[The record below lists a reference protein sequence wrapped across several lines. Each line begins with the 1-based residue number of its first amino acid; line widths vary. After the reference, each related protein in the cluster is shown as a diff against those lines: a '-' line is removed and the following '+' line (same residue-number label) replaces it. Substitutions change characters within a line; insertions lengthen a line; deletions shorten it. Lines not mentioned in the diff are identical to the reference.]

1 MRKMIVSGH
10 LGMDPEIKTTNRGT
24 QYTTFRIANHEYA
37 DAEGVTY
44 WFTVTVWEPSLQN
57 FCKSLKKGSLVYVDG
72 EYTDRTYTSNKTGQI
87 DVGRDLR
94 ATAIYFGQGGGKR
107 EDDSQVAQTAPM
119 QETPMQTTSEQAQDV
134 AQTSDITEA
143 KKTRGKTKSQPAA
156 PEPSDAENDD
166 LPF

>member
-10 LGMDPEIKTTNRGT
+10 LGNDPEVRATNRGT
-24 QYTTFRIANHEYA
+24 QYTTFRIANHEYT
-37 DAEGVTY
+37 DGENVTY
-44 WFTVTVWEPSLQN
+44 WFTVTVWEPTLQN

-72 EYTDRTYTSNKTGQI
+72 EYTDRTYLSNKTNTT

-107 EDDSQVAQTAPM
+107 EDDTQAGMTAPT
-119 QETPMQTTSEQAQDV
+119 Q
-134 AQTSDITEA
+134 
-143 KKTRGKTKSQPAA
+143 AA
-156 PEPSDAENDD
+156 PVAPASEPAVQASVQAKPATAAPAEVPGDDD

>member
-10 LGMDPEIKTTNRGT
+10 LGNDPEVRATNRGT
-24 QYTTFRIANHEYA
+24 QYTTFRIANHEYT
-37 DAEGVTY
+37 DGENVTY
-44 WFTVTVWEPSLQN
+44 WFTVTVWEPTLQN

-72 EYTDRTYTSNKTGQI
+72 EYTDRTYLSNKTNTT

-107 EDDSQVAQTAPM
+107 EDDTQAGMTAPT
-119 QETPMQTTSEQAQDV
+119 Q
-134 AQTSDITEA
+134 
-143 KKTRGKTKSQPAA
+143 AA
-156 PEPSDAENDD
+156 PVAPASEPTVQASVQAKPATAAPAEAPGDDD

>member
-10 LGMDPEIKTTNRGT
+10 LGNDPEIKTTNRGT
-24 QYTTFRIANHEYA
+24 QYTTFRIANHEYT

-44 WFTVTVWEPSLQN
+44 WFTVTVWDINLQN

-72 EYTDRTYTSNKTGQI
+72 ELTDRTYTSNKTGQV

-94 ATAIYFGQGGGKR
+94 ATAIYFGQGGKR
-107 EDDSQVAQTAPM
+107 DDDT
-119 QETPMQTTSEQAQDV
+119 QTTPAQAAP
-134 AQTSDITEA
+134 AQA
-143 KKTRGKTKSQPAA
+143 APASA
-156 PEPSDAENDD
+156 PEPETPAPAKAKASKAKTVNTEASDTADDD

>member
-10 LGMDPEIKTTNRGT
+10 LGNDPEVKTTNRGT
-24 QYTTFRIANHEYA
+24 QYTTFRIANHEYT
-37 DAEGVTY
+37 DGENVTY
-44 WFTVTVWEPSLQN
+44 WFTVTVWEPTLQN

-72 EYTDRTYTSNKTGQI
+72 EYTDRTYLSNKTNTT

-107 EDDSQVAQTAPM
+107 EDDTQAGQTAPA
-119 QETPMQTTSEQAQDV
+119 QAATAPAPETAAP
-134 AQTSDITEA
+134 A
-143 KKTRGKTKSQPAA
+143 KAQPATAA
-156 PEPSDAENDD
+156 PAENAGEDD

>member
-10 LGMDPEIKTTNRGT
+10 LGNDPEVKTTNRGT
-24 QYTTFRIANHEYA
+24 QYTTFRIANHEYT

-44 WFTVTVWEPSLQN
+44 WFTVTVWEPTLQN

-72 EYTDRTYTSNKTGQI
+72 EYTDRTYISNKTNTT

-107 EDDSQVAQTAPM
+107 DDDAQTAPSAPASAPASAHAP
-119 QETPMQTTSEQAQDV
+119 ETAAP
-134 AQTSDITEA
+134 A
-143 KKTRGKTKSQPAA
+143 KAQPATAA
-156 PEPSDAENDD
+156 PAENAGEDD

>member
-10 LGMDPEIKTTNRGT
+10 LGNDPEVKTTNRGT
-24 QYTTFRIANHEYA
+24 KYTTFRIANHEYT

-44 WFTVTVWEPSLQN
+44 WFTVTVWEPTLQN

-72 EYTDRTYTSNKTGQI
+72 EYTDRTYTSNKTGQV

-107 EDDSQVAQTAPM
+107 DEDTNTEPADVPETAPV
-119 QETPMQTTSEQAQDV
+119 QEAVTPKP
-134 AQTSDITEA
+134 A
-143 KKTRGKTKSQPAA
+143 KPAKATKSAPA
-156 PEPSDAENDD
+156 PEMPPADNGGDDD

>member
-1 MRKMIVSGH
+1 MRKMLVKGH
-10 LGMDPEIKTTNRGT
+10 LGNDPEVRATNRGT
-24 QYTTFRIANHEYA
+24 QYTTFRIANHEYT

-72 EYTDRTYTSNKTGQI
+72 EYTDRTYISNKTNTT

-94 ATAIYFGQGGGKR
+94 ATAIYFGEGGGKR
-107 EDDSQVAQTAPM
+107 EDDTQAGQTAPT
-119 QETPMQTTSEQAQDV
+119 QAATAPVRETTAPAKPQPMP
-134 AQTSDITEA
+134 EA
-143 KKTRGKTKSQPAA
+143 PAA
-156 PEPSDAENDD
+156 EAPADDD